1 MCGIIG
7 YIGKK
12 DALPIIMEGLKRLEY
27 RGYDS
32 AGVVVFDKDNNA
44 QAVKAK
50 GKIKDLRE
58 KLKGKEIKGNF
69 GIGQSRWATHGE
81 PSELNAHPHWDCKK
95 EIFVVHNGI
104 IENYLKL
111 KQELEKEGHKF
122 ISETDTEVLVHL
134 IEKHWHGN
142 LEDAVR
148 LALKEVVGAYAIA
161 VVSSLDPGKIV
172 FARQSSPLLIGL
184 GDEEN
189 FIASDAPAI
198 LGHTRQVI
206 YLEDGE
212 MGVIT
217 PGDFRIFNLD
227 KEIINKETHHL
238 EWDIQQAEKGGYP
251 HFMLK
256 EMTEQPEVIENAIR
270 GRIILDEGIA
280 KLGGIESIAE
290 RLKEIDRLI
299 IVGMGSALLTGRV
312 AEYMIEEYAGIP
324 VEIENASEF
333 RYKKSVFKKN
343 DAILAI
349 SQSGETADTLFA
361 IKEAKRKGILSL
373 SVVNVVGSSMTR
385 EVDAGIYNHAGP
397 EIGVAATKSFISQ
410 LSVLALLTV
419 FLGRQREMSLV
430 TGKRILDE
438 LARIPDLVKSI
449 LTQKDKIKELAR
461 KYYEYKN
468 FLYLGRKYNF
478 PIALEG
484 ALKLK
489 EISYVHAEG
498 LPAGEIKHGPIAMI
512 DKDFPCF
519 VIAPKDSVYEKMIS
533 TIQEIKARNG
543 KVIAL
548 TTESNQEIL
557 NIVDDCIFI
566 PKTLEML
573 TPILSVIPF
582 QLFAYYISVLRNLDP
597 DKPRNLAKSVTVE

>member
-32 AGVVVFDKDNNA
+32 AGVVILDKNNSA
-44 QAVKAK
+44 QVVKAK
-50 GKIKDLRE
+50 GKIKDLEE
-58 KLKGKEIKGNF
+58 KLRGKEIKGNF
-69 GIGQSRWATHGE
+69 GIGHSRWASHGQ
-81 PSELNAHPHWDCKK
+81 PSEINAHPHWDCKK

-104 IENYLKL
+104 IENYSILK
-111 KQELEKEGHKF
+111 EVLEKEGHKF
-122 ISETDTEVLVHL
+122 ISETDTEILAHL
-134 IEKHWHGN
+134 IEKYFKGN
-142 LEDAVR
+142 LEEATR

-161 VVSSLDPGKIV
+161 VVSPKDPNKIV
-172 FARQSSPLLIGL
+172 FARQSSPLLVGL

-189 FIASDAPAI
+189 FVASDAPAI

-217 PGDFRIFNLD
+217 PNDFQIFNLNR
-227 KEIINKETHHL
+227 EIINKETNHL
-238 EWDIQQAEKGGYP
+238 EWNIQQAEKGGYEY
-251 HFMLK
+251 FMLK
-256 EMTEQPEVIENAIR
+256 EIMQEPEAIRNAIR
-270 GRIILDEGIA
+270 GRIILNEGTA
-280 KLGGIESIAE
+280 KLGGIESIADK
-290 RLKEIDRLI
+290 LKGIDRLI
-299 IVGMGSALLTGRV
+299 IVGMGSALLAGRV
-312 AEYMIEEYAGIP
+312 GEYMIEEYAGIS
-324 VEIENASEF
+324 VEIEDASEF
-333 RYKKSVFKKN
+333 RYKKQVFRKN

-361 IKEAKRKGILSL
+361 VKEAKRKGILCL
-373 SVVNVVGSSMTR
+373 SIVNVVGSSITR

-397 EIGVAATKSFISQ
+397 EIGVAATKSFVAQ
-410 LSVLALLTV
+410 LSILALLTV

-430 TGKRILDE
+430 MGKRILEE
-438 LARIPDLVKSI
+438 LAKMPDLIMDV
-449 LTQKDKIKELAR
+449 LVQKDKIKELAQ
-461 KYYEYKN
+461 KYYQYKN
-468 FLYLGRKYNF
+468 FLYLGRKYNS
-478 PIALEG
+478 PIAFEG

-489 EISYVHAEG
+489 EISYIHAEG
-498 LPAGEIKHGPIAMI
+498 LVAGEMKHGSIAMI

-519 VIAPKDSVYEKMIS
+519 VVALKDSVYEKMIS

-548 TTESNQEIL
+548 TTEGNQEIL
-557 NIVDDCIFI
+557 NLVDDCIFI
-566 PKTLEML
+566 PKILEIL

-582 QLFAYYISVLRNLDP
+582 QLFAYYVSVLRGYDP